1 LKEKKL
7 ISLREIEGPSS
18 PHHIQLESALKTRA
32 GTFAHVSDVIGLARA
47 VGGEVEPLGLG
58 EDWSIRKEIFPGV
71 YVHFTYYHADDELPG
86 GIKVRFSGERAGL
99 VAADILTAV
108 SIACIGYMGN
118 YLEQINSDESGTR
131 RI

>member
-1 LKEKKL
+1 M
-7 ISLREIEGPSS
+7 
-18 PHHIQLESALKTRA
+18 
-32 GTFAHVSDVIGLARA
+32 VSDVIGLARA